1 MCGEEIE
8 IKIEGISRGLYR
20 ANNTADQSCATPLL
34 RPFVTL
40 DDGQADRRDER
51 DERDEREKETE
62 KRENSDMSGIESTIH

>member
-20 ANNTADQSCATPLL
+20 ANNTADESCATLLL

-40 DDGQADRRDER
+40 DDGQADRR

>member
-1 MCGEEIE
+1 VCGEEIE

-20 ANNTADQSCATPLL
+20 ANNTADESCATLLL

-40 DDGQADRRDER
+40 DDGQADR
-51 DERDEREKETE
+51 RDEREKETE

>member
-8 IKIEGISRGLYR
+8 IKIEGISRGLCR
-20 ANNTADQSCATPLL
+20 ANNTADESCATLLL

-40 DDGQADRRDER
+40 DDGQADR
-51 DERDEREKETE
+51 RDEREKETE

>member
-20 ANNTADQSCATPLL
+20 ANNTADESCATLLL

-40 DDGQADRRDER
+40 DDGQADR
-51 DERDEREKETE
+51 RDEREKETE